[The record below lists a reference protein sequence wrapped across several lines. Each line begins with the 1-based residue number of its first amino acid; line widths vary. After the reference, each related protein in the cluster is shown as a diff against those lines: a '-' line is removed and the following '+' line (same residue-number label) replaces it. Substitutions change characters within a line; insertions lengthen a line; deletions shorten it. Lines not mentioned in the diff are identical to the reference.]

1 MAKRRQSI
9 DIEGVGHSNPIPF
22 ASKVGNIVHTG
33 GIFGADPATHAV
45 PPEPERQAALIFQH
59 MRAVMEK
66 AGGSPDDIVFVTFF
80 VKDLQ
85 YRELINAEWVKMFP
99 DAESRPAR
107 HTMTQ
112 ALAGASV
119 MQCEFMAVLAE

>member
-22 ASKVGNIVHTG
+22 ASKVGNIVRTG
-33 GIFGADPATHAV
+33 GIFGMDPATHSM

-59 MRAVMEK
+59 VRAVMAK
-66 AGGSPDDIVFVTFF
+66 AGGSPDDIVSMTFF

-85 YRELINAEWVKMFP
+85 YREFINAEWVKMFP
-99 DAESRPAR
+99 DAESRPSR

-112 ALAGASV
+112 ALGGASLI
-119 MQCEFMAVLAE
+119 QCEFMAVLAE